1 MSLTAHRA
9 PTTEA
14 VSAADSVRRDDVEGL
29 RALAVLAVLFY
40 HARLGVIAGGYAGVD
55 VFFVISGYLI
65 TRLVV
70 RDLDARR
77 FSYGGFLLRRVRRL
91 LPAMVVV
98 VAACTLAAFVL
109 LGPFDL
115 SAYALSVLAAYGL
128 SANLYFWSQ
137 QGYFTAG
144 LPEQPL
150 LHAWSLSLEEQYYL
164 FFPLLLLASKSCS
177 TRRREAML
185 WILTAGGLAFSL
197 WLTGLHPGAAFY
209 LVLARAW
216 EFLLGGAVGLSD
228 APRAPWLARAVS
240 VVSLVVLALAFLGLV
255 PPVPYPGTAA
265 LLPVAAAGGLIWS
278 GAVRISTPGRWLL
291 SLPFLVSIGS
301 VSYSLYLWHW
311 PLLTLARYA
320 AGREL
325 SVAEAMAVLTLT
337 GLLAT
342 WSYRQVER
350 PWRAQ
355 ASGGPARS
363 LLPVGVLGGLLGV
376 AAVLIVLAH
385 GYPGRLPGAAV
396 RFDSARFAVAT
407 AQSGCHHGPPEHIAG
422 DPLCR
427 LTARGVGP
435 ADVAAVLVWGDSHAN
450 AVGPVL
456 QHLGDD
462 YGIPVY
468 QASYSSCPPLVG
480 VRVGH
485 TSRSHH
491 CREFNAAVLRSI
503 AAHRVS
509 RVLLA
514 GYWTTYLPTPA
525 DNALVRWLNP
535 YDGND
540 ALAAGTAEENDRL
553 FRASLAATLSALRDR
568 HVQVWLLAQ
577 VPDQKSFVPLAL
589 SHAVRT
595 GADPRDVAIGR
606 GTHRSDQAA
615 VMAVLADFTAELTLL
630 DPALLLCQSGR
641 CVTTDG
647 VNSYYVDS
655 NHLSVMGAASL
666 AGLLAPLVAPSGVD
680 GHGSR

>member
-1 MSLTAHRA
+1 MPLTAPRA
-9 PTTEA
+9 LTTEA
-14 VSAADSVRRDDVEGL
+14 LAGVDSGRRDDVEGL
-29 RALAVLAVLFY
+29 RALAVLSVLFY
-40 HARLGVIAGGYAGVD
+40 HARLGLVAGGYVGVD

-77 FSYGGFLLRRVRRL
+77 FSYGGFLLRRARRL

-98 VAACTLAAFVL
+98 AVAGTLAALVL

-115 SAYALSVLAAYGL
+115 SAFALSVLAALGL

-150 LHAWSLSLEEQYYL
+150 LHTWSLSLEEQYYL
-164 FFPLLLLASKSCS
+164 LFPLLLIAIKSCS
-177 TRRREAML
+177 ARRRQAIL

-209 LVLARAW
+209 LVIARAW
-216 EFLLGGAVGLSD
+216 EFLLGGAVGLGG
-228 APRAPWLARAVS
+228 APRAPRLAKAVS
-240 VVSLVVLALAFLGLV
+240 VVSLAVLVLAFLGLV

-265 LLPVAAAGGLIWS
+265 LLPATAAAGLLWS
-278 GAVRISTPGRWLL
+278 GAARTVTPGRWLL
-291 SLPFLVSIGS
+291 SLPLLVSIGS

-311 PLLTLARYA
+311 PLLTLARYS

-325 SVAEAMAVLTLT
+325 GVPEAVAVLALT

-342 WSYRQVER
+342 WSYWQVER
-350 PWRAQ
+350 PWRAE
-355 ASGGPARS
+355 ASGRPPRS

-376 AAVLIVLAH
+376 AAVLIVLGH

-396 RFDSARFAVAT
+396 RFDSARFAVPT
-407 AQSGCHHGPPEHIAG
+407 AQSGCHHGPPERVTG

-427 LTARGVGP
+427 LTAGGTGP
-435 ADVAAVLVWGDSHAN
+435 AGGDAVLVWGDSHAN

-462 YGIPVY
+462 YGVPVY
-468 QASYSSCPPLVG
+468 QASYSSCPPLAG

-485 TSRSHH
+485 TSLSHH
-491 CREFNAAVLRSI
+491 CREFNAAVLRSM

-525 DNALVRWLNP
+525 DNTLVRWLNP
-535 YDGND
+535 YDGHD
-540 ALAAGTAEENDRL
+540 AVAAGTAEENDRL
-553 FRASLAATLSALRDR
+553 FRASLAATLSALRDQ

-589 SHAVRT
+589 SHAVRK

-606 GTHRSDQAA
+606 DAHRSDQAA
-615 VMAVLADFTAELTLL
+615 VMAALADFAAGFTLI
-630 DPALLLCQSGR
+630 DPAVLLCQSGR
-641 CVTTDG
+641 CITTDG
-647 VNSYYVDS
+647 VDSFYVDS
-655 NHLSVMGAASL
+655 NHLSVLGATSL
-666 AGLLAPLVAPSGVD
+666 AGLLAPLIAPSGVD